1 MECVNGGHIV
11 SDDLAVGDLGG
22 KLGKILRPQDVL
34 EVLPIVL
41 ATRPRVGGG
50 LELAVVQVLVPV
62 LLLKTYL
69 MLVMKQLS
77 IMVKE

>member
-1 MECVNGGHIV
+1 MEEVQGGHIV
-11 SDDLAVGDLGG
+11 RDDLAIGDLGG

-50 LELAVVQVLVPV
+50 LELAVIQVLVPHLRAQQ
-62 LLLKTYL
+62 LLH
-69 MLVMKQLS
+69 
-77 IMVKE
+77 